1 MGKNSHK
8 KKDKEDI
15 GNVKLLDLS
24 EDRLIDIQEE
34 AYYRALK
41 RIEEEKQKADI
52 VTFETKEK
60 SYPRWKLALNI
71 TFFPIKISKK
81 YTVSDKLYENV
92 LSSIISTVVE
102 TLGLILWI
110 IGMYIIVR
118 CMLRIIRAINI
129 IGSMKEIVLAI
140 PICFLAGTLV
150 QAGRVFYKE
159 TDSNKIYAFS
169 SNVIGIFGCI
179 IAVAAILLR

>member
-41 RIEEEKQKADI
+41 RIEEEKQKANI

-60 SYPRWKLALNI
+60 SYPRWKRALNI
-71 TFFPIKISKK
+71 AFFPIKISKK

>member
-1 MGKNSHK
+1 
-8 KKDKEDI
+8 
-15 GNVKLLDLS
+15 
-24 EDRLIDIQEE
+24 
-34 AYYRALK
+34 
-41 RIEEEKQKADI
+41 
-52 VTFETKEK
+52 
-60 SYPRWKLALNI
+60 
-71 TFFPIKISKK
+71 
-81 YTVSDKLYENV
+81 
-92 LSSIISTVVE
+92 
-102 TLGLILWI
+102 
-110 IGMYIIVR
+110 MYIIVR
-118 CMLRIIRAINI
+118 CVLRIIRAINI